1 VQREGGPIEEIHP
14 GGVIWLPDRYR
25 AQLRR
30 VANAS
35 SVLKD
40 QPPTEIRRS
49 MTAVIEE

>member
-1 VQREGGPIEEIHP
+1 MKLLFGITQKGFLVLE
-14 GGVIWLPDRYR
+14 L
-25 AQLRR
+25 LL
-30 VANAS
+30 